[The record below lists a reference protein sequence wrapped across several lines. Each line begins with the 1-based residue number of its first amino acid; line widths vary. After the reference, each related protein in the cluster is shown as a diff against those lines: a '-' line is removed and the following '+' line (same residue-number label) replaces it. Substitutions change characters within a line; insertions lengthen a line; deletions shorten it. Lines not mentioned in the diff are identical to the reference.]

1 MTRIVPILAAVALLA
16 SASSSFAA
24 SKQPKA
30 AAPDNGGCTMKICV
44 DNGVAMGHP
53 LANAKR
59 WCAEKMPNLYG
70 PMCRMQ

>member
-1 MTRIVPILAAVALLA
+1 MQRAFSILAIAVVLT
-16 SASSSFAA
+16 SASSAFAA
-24 SKQPKA
+24 TKQPKA
-30 AAPDNGGCTMKICV
+30 IADNGGCTMKICV

-70 PMCRMQ
+70 PMCKFR